1 MESPSF
7 DKWKSAVRIESGDGR
22 WNVNRLAAY
31 CIFAA
36 AVLAAPGFAGAQD
49 SATGRVSFG
58 KCQACHAVGP
68 GAKNKLGPELNGL
81 IGRRTGAAG
90 GYQYSP
96 AVKNA
101 GFVWDG
107 ASFAAFIADP
117 RGKIPGNKMVFA
129 GIKDETE
136 IANLWTYLSHF
147 NVDGSSK

>member
-1 MESPSF
+1 M
-7 DKWKSAVRIESGDGR
+7 
-22 WNVNRLAAY
+22 
-31 CIFAA
+31 
-36 AVLAAPGFAGAQD
+36 FAGALFAVPGIAAAQD
-49 SATGRVSFG
+49 LAAVEAFFH
-58 KCQACHAVGP
+58 KCQACHAVGV

-81 IGRRTGAAG
+81 VGRQAGTTG

-101 GFVWDG
+101 GFVWDRT
-107 ASFAAFIADP
+107 SFAAFIANP

-136 IANLWTYLSHF
+136 IANLWAYLSNF

>member
-1 MESPSF
+1 LE
-7 DKWKSAVRIESGDGR
+7 R
-22 WNVNRLAAY
+22 NVKRLATY
-31 CIFAA
+31 FM
-36 AVLAAPGFAGAQD
+36 FAGALFAVPGIAAAQD
-49 SATGRVSFG
+49 LAAVEAFFH
-58 KCQACHAVGP
+58 KCQACHAVGV

-81 IGRRTGAAG
+81 VGRQAGTTG

-101 GFVWDG
+101 GFVWDRT
-107 ASFAAFIADP
+107 SFAAFIANP

-129 GIKDETE
+129 GIKNETE

>member
-1 MESPSF
+1 M
-7 DKWKSAVRIESGDGR
+7 
-22 WNVNRLAAY
+22 
-31 CIFAA
+31 
-36 AVLAAPGFAGAQD
+36 FAGACLAVPGIAAAQD
-49 SATGRVSFG
+49 LAAGEASFH
-58 KCQACHAVGP
+58 KCQACHAVGV

-81 IGRRTGAAG
+81 VGRKAGTAA

-101 GFVWDG
+101 GFAWDQT
-107 ASFAAFIADP
+107 SFAAYISNP

-129 GIKDETE
+129 GVKNETE

>member
-1 MESPSF
+1 MAAGALF
-7 DKWKSAVRIESGDGR
+7 AVPGIAAAHD
-22 WNVNRLAAY
+22 LAAGE
-31 CIFAA
+31 A
-36 AVLAAPGFAGAQD
+36 
-49 SATGRVSFG
+49 SFR
-58 KCQACHAVGP
+58 KCQACHAVGV

-81 IGRRTGAAG
+81 VGRQAG
-90 GYQYSP
+90 STEGYQYSP

-101 GFVWDG
+101 GFAWDRT
-107 ASFAAFIADP
+107 SFNAFIANP

>member
-7 DKWKSAVRIESGDGR
+7 DKSKSAVRIDSGDGR
-22 WNVNRLAAY
+22 WNVKRAAY
-31 CIFAA
+31 SIFAA
-36 AVLAAPGFAGAQD
+36 AFLAAPGIPAAQD
-49 SATGRVSFG
+49 SATGKVSFG

-68 GAKNKLGPELNGL
+68 GAKYKLGPELYGL
-81 IGRRTGAAG
+81 VGRRTGAAG

-107 ASFAAFIADP
+107 TSFAAFIANP
-117 RGKIPGNKMVFA
+117 RGKIQGNKMVFA

-147 NVDGSSK
+147 NVDGRSK